1 MVEAAERGRVEG
13 EDVVFHKCAVAVFF
27 IGVVEL
33 GKPLAK
39 FGKVVRRQC
48 AVHVFEQEVPSADF
62 ARGHGGEVGCGFRG
76 GLPDGVDEAC
86 LRGPLPVHADVG
98 GGVFRREL
106 VGIVFVEMETDIV
119 VHGRCLLGE
128 RGYCSGK

>member
-27 IGVVEL
+27 VGVVEL
-33 GKPLAK
+33 GKPLAE

-62 ARGHGGEVGCGFRG
+62 ARGHGGEVGCGFG
-76 GLPDGVDEAC
+76 SSLPDGVDEAC
-86 LRGPLPVHADVG
+86 LRRPLPVHADVG
-98 GGVFRREL
+98 GGVFRR
-106 VGIVFVEMETDIV
+106 
-119 VHGRCLLGE
+119 
-128 RGYCSGK
+128 